1 MMNFF
6 SSKGKTNSATPVFY
20 CENCGSEVPEDD
32 NVCPNCKKRFA
43 GVKCPRCFFE
53 GSSADFENGCPRCH
67 YDPKKDQRKK
77 SARAAADIPLA
88 QQPEPQDPRPR
99 RRIFSSFTLVG
110 ILLIAITLVALLYMM

>member
-1 MMNFF
+1 MNFF
-6 SSKGKTNSATPVFY
+6 ADKTKTKPTTPVFY

-53 GSSADFENGCPRCH
+53 GNAADFENGCPRCH
-67 YDPKKDQRKK
+67 YDPKIGQRKRFMREMAPNI
-77 SARAAADIPLA
+77 ARPPQIQL
-88 QQPEPQDPRPR
+88 PEPRPR

-110 ILLIAITLVALLYMM
+110 ILLIAITLVALLYML